1 MLTLGFPNRLDPAL
15 IRPGRL
21 TTLLYVGLPDFEA
34 RAEILQ
40 LQLRP
45 VDVEPSIDINELA
58 DITDGYSG
66 AEIVDLCQSAG
77 YAALDI
83 GIETGVK
90 QSITLQRM
98 REAIANTPKGITS
111 EQIRR
116 YEEWNSN
123 RR

>member
-1 MLTLGFPNRLDPAL
+1 M
-15 IRPGRL
+15 
-21 TTLLYVGLPDFEA
+21 LYVGLPDFGA

-40 LQLRP
+40 LQLRSAD
-45 VDVEPSIDINELA
+45 VDPSIDMNELA
-58 DITDGYSG
+58 DITNGYSG
-66 AEIVDLCQSAG
+66 AEIVDICQSTG
-77 YAALDI
+77 YAALEI
-83 GIETGVK
+83 EVETGVK
-90 QSITLQRM
+90 QSITLHRM